1 MNVYERTTRRKIHK
15 LDFNMPFS
23 IFDKIN
29 EAERNQ
35 QGYRNLNKTIK
46 VKLMNLY
53 ETLAS
58 NNCRIRILY
67 KLTWNIYRKS
77 MCRATKL
84 FSVNFVTEVIQKSIL
99 IRPLKIYNN

>member
-29 EAERNQ
+29 EGEKNQ

-46 VKLMNLY
+46 VWLMNMY
-53 ETLAS
+53 ETFAPNS
-58 NNCRIRILY
+58 RRIHILY

-77 MCRATKL
+77 ICWATKQ
-84 FSVNFVTEVIQKSIL
+84 FSVNFVTEVIHKSIL
-99 IRPLKIYNN
+99 IRLLKNL